1 MSARPSVLTDP
12 EQLKEL
18 LGVPFTPEQMACIT
32 APPAPQVIV
41 AGAGSGKTTV
51 MAARVVWLVGTG
63 AVAPEQVLGLTFTN
77 KAAGELAERVRTALA
92 RAGISDPDP
101 SPAEADSAGGEPRI
115 STYHAFAGQLL
126 KDHGLRIGLEPSS
139 RLLADA
145 TRFQLAARVLRE
157 APGPYPSLTKSVPD
171 LVSDLLALDGE
182 LSEHL
187 VPPERLRAYDTELL
201 SALADVKLSNEDLRK
216 VPETVRGRLELLELV
231 SRYRA
236 AKRSRDLLD
245 FGDQIALSAQL
256 ATTRPEV
263 GALLREEFRVVLLDE
278 YQDTSVA
285 QRLLLSGLF
294 GGGTGH
300 AVTAVGDPCQAIY
313 GWRGASVANLDDFP
327 EHFPYA
333 DGRPA
338 TRFSLSENRRSGG
351 RLLDLANELAAPLR
365 AMHEGVEALRP
376 APGAERDGSVRCAL
390 LETHAQE
397 LDWIGDSIAHLVRTG
412 TEPREIAVLCRS
424 GGDFARIQAVLVERD
439 VPVEVVGLS
448 GLLHLPEVA
457 DLVAVCEVLQDPG
470 ANAALVRLLI
480 GPRWRIGARDLALL
494 GRRARTLISR
504 APSSSDD
511 DRLAAAVEGVDPAEI
526 VSLADALETFLD
538 GAGQSA
544 PDQLPFSAAAR
555 VRFAHLAQEL
565 RDLRRSLSDPLMD
578 VLHRVLST
586 TGLDVELAS
595 SPHAL
600 AARRRETLSSFMDVA
615 AGFASLDGEASLL
628 AFLAFLRTAAQY
640 EKGLDHA
647 LPGGE
652 NTVKVLTAHKSKGL
666 EWDVVVVP
674 DLSAGSFP
682 KEKAPEVWTSYPKV
696 LPYALRG
703 DAPTLPPTP
712 DWTSPGLRAFKSAL
726 KSHKAVEELRLGYV
740 TFTRPRSLLL
750 ASGHW
755 WGPTQKKR
763 RGPSTFLSAL
773 YEHCAAGHGEIEAWA
788 DTPAPDAENP
798 ALSTDTTPDHSWPL
812 PLDPTSLTL
821 RREAAT
827 LVESYLHPP
836 STTGDRGAAGYPG
849 TQGHPGRRGA
859 AGYQGAEGHPGT
871 PGHLGHLGDADH
883 PGTRGRRGG
892 AGYPGTP
899 DGPEYRASRN
909 HQTSPEDPYL
919 WPPHCEDPAYD
930 EEPPAPWPDPA
941 DEPAG
946 TALPWPDS
954 AGGAA
959 RADAPWPDPAEEPA
973 AAEAARPQA
982 GAGRGRA
989 VPAAA
994 GGTPQGVRGT
1004 APVSGRG
1011 GVGEEEAPPPP
1022 DDLWP
1027 GDGYRAAPG
1036 PRPTDPAD
1044 ALWPEDDT
1052 WAAPKPHPRPAA
1064 PGGDDALWPEGT
1076 EGPAPRPYPSA
1087 PADDLW
1093 PEAGDLARRR
1103 PRSAAS
1109 APADDLWPEDNDGTA
1124 PRPYPSAPA
1133 DDLWPEAEDLARPRP
1148 RPAAPAPDPDDL
1160 WPEAEAEAEA
1170 GAADGDWAA
1179 ARPRP
1184 RPATPGRTDAPWPEA
1199 GPTPGPLTPEDAR
1212 AIASWDRDLDALEGE
1227 LRRAREAVRDVELPS
1242 ALSASQLLRLA
1253 SDEQGFVRDLARPMP
1268 KPPQPAARQGTRF
1281 HAWVESRFDEL
1292 PLPHL
1297 DVLDPLTD
1305 LPGAQPPGGD
1315 GSDQDIADEADLDAL
1330 KAAFER
1336 SPYADRTPYRME
1348 VPVQLTL
1355 AGRVIRGRIDAVYRT
1370 TDAGADADADGTG
1383 TTYEIVDWKTGRTTE
1398 ADPLQLAV
1406 YRLAWAEATNTPL
1419 AQVTAVF
1426 LHVRSG
1432 RVIRPRNLPDRAR
1445 LEQIL
1450 QGKTDTESDHRTDG

>member
-1 MSARPSVLTDP
+1 MSARASVLSDP

-18 LGVPFTPEQMACIT
+18 LGIPFTPEQMACVT
-32 APPAPQVIV
+32 APPAPQVVV

-77 KAAGELAERVRTALA
+77 KAAGELSERVRTALA
-92 RAGISDPDP
+92 RAGITDPDP
-101 SPAEADSAGGEPRI
+101 SPADAAAAGGEPRI

-145 TRFQLAARVLRE
+145 TRFQLAAKVLRD

-171 LVSDLLALDGE
+171 LVGDLLALDAE

-187 VPPERLRAYDTELL
+187 VDPGQLRLHDTALL
-201 SALADVKLSNEDLRK
+201 DVLAGTRLTNEDLRK
-216 VPETVRGRLELLELV
+216 VPEAVRGRLELLELV
-231 SRYRA
+231 GRYRA
-236 AKRSRDLLD
+236 AKRSRDLFD
-245 FGDQIALSAQL
+245 FSDQIALSAQL

-294 GGGTGH
+294 GAGSGH

-327 EHFPYA
+327 EHFPHA
-333 DGRPA
+333 DGTPA
-338 TRFSLSENRRSGG
+338 TRLSLSENRRSGG
-351 RLLDLANELAAPLR
+351 RLLDLANGLAAPLR

-376 APGAERDGSVRCAL
+376 APGAERAGQVRCAL

-397 LDWIGDSIAHLVRTG
+397 LDWVADSVAHLVRTG

-424 GGDFARIQAVLVERD
+424 AGDFAQIQAVLVDRD

-470 ANAALVRLLI
+470 ANASLVRLLI

-494 GRRARTLISR
+494 GRRARLLVGRTP
-504 APSSSDD
+504 AGADPDE
-511 DRLAAAVEGVDPAEI
+511 RLAAAVEGVDPAEI

-538 GAGQSA
+538 GAGQA
-544 PDQLPFSAAAR
+544 PDDLPFSAEAR

-565 RDLRRSLSDPLMD
+565 RDLRRSLADPLMD
-578 VLHRVLST
+578 VLHRVLSA
-586 TGLDVELAS
+586 TGLEVELSA

-615 AGFASLDGEASLL
+615 AGFAALDGEASLL

-674 DLSAGSFP
+674 DLCAGSFP
-682 KEKAPEVWTSYPKV
+682 KEKAPEAWTSYAKV

-703 DAPTLPPTP
+703 DAPTLPADPA
-712 DWTSPGLRAFKSAL
+712 WTSAGLKSFKAAL
-726 KSHKAVEELRLGYV
+726 KHHKSVEELRLGYV

-763 RGPSTFLSAL
+763 RGPSEFLTAL
-773 YEHCAAGHGEIEAWA
+773 YEHCVAGFGEIEAWA
-788 DTPAPDAENP
+788 DEPEPTAENP
-798 ALSTDTTPDHSWPL
+798 ALAGESAAEHSWPL
-812 PLDPTSLTL
+812 PLDPHSLTL
-821 RREAAT
+821 RRAAAA
-827 LVESYLHPP
+827 LVESYLATPP
-836 STTGDRGAAGYPG
+836 PPEPD
-849 TQGHPGRRGA
+849 
-859 AGYQGAEGHPGT
+859 
-871 PGHLGHLGDADH
+871 DA
-883 PGTRGRRGG
+883 
-892 AGYPGTP
+892 
-899 DGPEYRASRN
+899 
-909 HQTSPEDPYL
+909 YL
-919 WPPHCEDPAYD
+919 WPPDCEDPAYD
-930 EEPPAPWPDPA
+930 DEPWPADPLWDDPAAFPRPAQPPTDCGSPSSDAAAPRAAVPAPVEGRETGPTGSSADDPVDDWDTDDLWGDSGSTGRTAGPDHHAVPHPRAAQPADPAAEPHPAPGGAWADEAWAADPAAEPHPGKGTPPPGDVGARPAEPYPAPQASWSDEAWAADPAVEPHSGTDTSAPGAAWADEAWAADPAAEPRSGAGTTAPPADRAPRPAGAVRGARGDEARAADPA
-941 DEPAG
+941 DP
-946 TALPWPDS
+946 
-954 AGGAA
+954 AGGA
-959 RADAPWPDPAEEPA
+959 
-973 AAEAARPQA
+973 
-982 GAGRGRA
+982 
-989 VPAAA
+989 
-994 GGTPQGVRGT
+994 
-1004 APVSGRG
+1004 
-1011 GVGEEEAPPPP
+1011 
-1022 DDLWP
+1022 
-1027 GDGYRAAPG
+1027 
-1036 PRPTDPAD
+1036 
-1044 ALWPEDDT
+1044 
-1052 WAAPKPHPRPAA
+1052 
-1064 PGGDDALWPEGT
+1064 
-1076 EGPAPRPYPSA
+1076 
-1087 PADDLW
+1087 
-1093 PEAGDLARRR
+1093 
-1103 PRSAAS
+1103 
-1109 APADDLWPEDNDGTA
+1109 
-1124 PRPYPSAPA
+1124 
-1133 DDLWPEAEDLARPRP
+1133 
-1148 RPAAPAPDPDDL
+1148 
-1160 WPEAEAEAEA
+1160 
-1170 GAADGDWAA
+1170 
-1179 ARPRP
+1179 
-1184 RPATPGRTDAPWPEA
+1184 
-1199 GPTPGPLTPEDAR
+1199 PLTPKEAR

-1227 LRRAREAVRDVELPS
+1227 LRRARAAVRDVELPP

-1253 SDEQGFVRDLARPMP
+1253 ADEQGFVRDLARPMP

-1292 PLPHL
+1292 PLPFL
-1297 DVLDPLTD
+1297 DVLDPVAD
-1305 LPGAQPPGGD
+1305 LPGA
-1315 GSDQDIADEADLDAL
+1315 GSGQEIADEADLDAL

-1336 SPYADRTPYRME
+1336 SPYADRPPHRME
-1348 VPVQLTL
+1348 APVQLTL

-1370 TDAGADADADGTG
+1370 TDENGHDA
-1383 TTYEIVDWKTGRTTE
+1383 YEIVDWKTGRTTE

-1419 AQVTAVF
+1419 DRVAAAF

-1432 RVIRPRNLPDRAR
+1432 RVIRPRNLPGRAR
-1445 LEQIL
+1445 LERIL
-1450 QGKTDTESDHRTDG
+1450 QGESGPGGDHPADG